1 VLPFTNEEI
10 FMVISSFRFPTS
22 IKFGPGVSELAAGTL
37 LQAGCKRPLLVTD
50 RALAPLAVTKQVLA
64 LLSKQGL
71 EPSVYAD
78 AEGNP
83 CVSQVMKG
91 VEAFRQ
97 AGADSIVMLG
107 GGCALDV
114 GKAIGLMVHHP
125 GHLFAYEDDMPDALP
140 IDKPLPLMIALP
152 TTAGTGSEVG
162 GSTVISHDDTHQKV
176 IVWSTRLVPAA
187 VFADPCLT
195 ISLPATATAATGID
209 ALTHNIEA
217 FLAKNFH
224 PLCDGIALE
233 GVRIVAD
240 NLPRVMSNP
249 EDIEARGNMMLAS
262 MMGGTAFQKGLGV
275 THSCAHALST
285 CFDVHH
291 GLANWLMLLPSLA
304 FNLEV
309 VPERFVRL
317 GRAIGLSGSDQVII
331 GGFFNWLKSLRK
343 ICPLPYN
350 LEQMKITP
358 NERLVEVA
366 VKDACHANNPR
377 PCREEDFR
385 RLFAQAVT
393 NDIAI

>member
-1 VLPFTNEEI
+1 MAV
-10 FMVISSFRFPTS
+10 SSFRFPTS
-22 IKFGPGVSELAAGTL
+22 IKFGPGASEAAAGVL
-37 LQAGCKRPLLVTD
+37 LQAGLIRPLFVTD
-50 RALAPLAVTKQVLA
+50 RALADLPVCHNVIAQLTQ
-64 LLSKQGL
+64 QGL
-71 EPSVYAD
+71 QPEVFSG

-83 CVSQVMKG
+83 SLSQVLAG
-91 VEAFRQ
+91 VEAYRR
-97 AGADSIVMLG
+97 AGADSIIMMG

-114 GKAIGLMVHHP
+114 AKAIALMVHHP
-125 GHLFAYEDDMPDALP
+125 GQLFDYEDDMPGARP
-140 IDKPLPLMIALP
+140 IDQPLPLMIALP

-162 GSTVISHDDTHQKV
+162 GSTVISREGSHEKV
-176 IVWSTRLVPAA
+176 IVWSTRLVPSY
-187 VFADPCLT
+187 VFADPTLT
-195 ISLPATATAATGID
+195 LSLPPVATAATGID

-233 GVRIVAD
+233 GVRLVAE
-240 NLPRVMSNP
+240 NLPKVLANP
-249 EDIEARGNMMLAS
+249 QDVEARGHMMLAS

-291 GLANWLMLLPSLA
+291 GLANWLMLLPCMA

-317 GRAIGLSGSDQVII
+317 GRTIGLCGSEREVIA
-331 GGFFNWLKSLRK
+331 GFFAWLKHLRT

-350 LEQMKITP
+350 LQQMNISP

-377 PCREEDFR
+377 PCSAEDFR
-385 RLFAQAVT
+385 RLFAQAVH
-393 NDIAI
+393 AEVAMG